1 MKITSSLKMVLNLEL
16 EMFFILI
23 IFKNKI
29 QTFCD
34 YENFPKYNTRLELL
48 SFQKF
53 QKPRIGNY

>member
-1 MKITSSLKMVLNLEL
+1 
-16 EMFFILI
+16 MFFILK

-34 YENFPKYNTRLELL
+34 YENFPKLKTRLELL